1 MKQEALQR
9 IKHFCAYQ
17 ERSHQEVRSKLLEL
31 KIYGLELENIMTILI
46 DENYLNEERFAC
58 SIARGRFYLKNW
70 GRIKI
75 RQLLKQHDVSEYC
88 IRKAM
93 QEIDGSDY
101 EKTIQRLIEKKY
113 ALLQSEKNQFVLFKK
128 LNQYL
133 LQKGFESDVI
143 QDLIKIYL
151 KENQYA

>member
-1 MKQEALQR
+1 
-9 IKHFCAYQ
+9 
-17 ERSHQEVRSKLLEL
+17 
-31 KIYGLELENIMTILI
+31 
-46 DENYLNEERFAC
+46 
-58 SIARGRFYLKNW
+58 
-70 GRIKI
+70 
-75 RQLLKQHDVSEYC
+75 
-88 IRKAM
+88 
-93 QEIDGSDY
+93 
-101 EKTIQRLIEKKY
+101 LIEKKY

>member
-1 MKQEALQR
+1 
-9 IKHFCAYQ
+9 
-17 ERSHQEVRSKLLEL
+17 
-31 KIYGLELENIMTILI
+31 
-46 DENYLNEERFAC
+46 
-58 SIARGRFYLKNW
+58 
-70 GRIKI
+70 
-75 RQLLKQHDVSEYC
+75 
-88 IRKAM
+88 M